1 MAVAVRLLRGAPL
14 VKITIRRRTLILI
27 FLVSIV
33 VVVGWGV
40 SRRAAA
46 PQIPFVKVTRDT
58 LTSTLT
64 TNGKVEPIQ
73 WASARAERQGVI
85 RKVFVQRGQQVVAG
99 APLVSLDDSAAAAEL
114 ATAEAQIAGARAQ
127 ERPLQQGG
135 SAAERT
141 EIDNQLAKAKL
152 DLATAQRDLAASLR
166 LYDKQAGTKFEVD
179 TNKTRVVSL
188 QEAIHGLENRRAAL
202 VEPSQ
207 KQSAQ
212 AKLDEA
218 EASASLARHDLE
230 LSVIHAP
237 VGGTIYQF
245 DQRVGGFL
253 NVGDVVASIG
263 RLEQVRVTVYVDEP
277 DLGRIGIGMPVTIAW
292 QAMPGRLWKGVV
304 EKLPTEIVPLG
315 TREVGEVSCVIENP
329 DRDLLP
335 GTNIDA
341 EIQSR
346 VVKDALIIPKEVLR
360 RDSGQTGVY
369 LLGAGNRIEWRPVQ
383 IGISSLTKV
392 QITQGL
398 TDNDAVAL
406 PTDKPIKAGSKVEP
420 AYQ

>member
-1 MAVAVRLLRGAPL
+1 MAVAIRPLRGAAL

-27 FLVSIV
+27 FLVLIV

-40 SRRAAA
+40 SRRAAP

-64 TNGKVEPIQ
+64 TNGKVEPIE

-85 RKVFVQRGQQVVAG
+85 RKVFVQRGQQVAAG
-99 APLVSLDDSAAAAEL
+99 APIVSLDDSAAAAEL

-141 EIDNQLAKAKL
+141 EIDNQLAKATL
-152 DLATAQRDLAASLR
+152 DLATAQRDLASSQR
-166 LYDKQAGTKFEVD
+166 LFDKQAGAKFEVD
-179 TNKTRVVSL
+179 TNKTRVAAL
-188 QEAIHGLENRRAAL
+188 EEAIRGLEKRRAAL

-212 AKLDEA
+212 AKLEEA
-218 EASASLARHDLE
+218 EASATLARHNLE

-237 VGGTIYQF
+237 IGGTIYQF

-253 NVGDVVASIG
+253 NAGDVVASIG

-277 DLGRIGIGMPVTIAW
+277 DLGRIGIGMPVAITW
-292 QAMPGRLWKGVV
+292 QAMPGRVWKGIV
-304 EKLPTEIVPLG
+304 EKLPTQIVPLV

-346 VVKDALIIPKEVLR
+346 VVKDALIVPKEVLR

-369 LLGAGNRIEWRPVQ
+369 LLGAGNRIEWRTVQ

-398 TDNDAVAL
+398 RDNDAVAL

-420 AYQ
+420 TYQ

>member
-1 MAVAVRLLRGAPL
+1 VA
-14 VKITIRRRTLILI
+14 
-27 FLVSIV
+27 
-33 VVVGWGV
+33 
-40 SRRAAA
+40 
-46 PQIPFVKVTRDT
+46 
-58 LTSTLT
+58 
-64 TNGKVEPIQ
+64 
-73 WASARAERQGVI
+73 
-85 RKVFVQRGQQVVAG
+85 AG
-99 APLVSLDDSAAAAEL
+99 APIVSLDDSAAAAEL

-141 EIDNQLAKAKL
+141 EIDNQLAKATL
-152 DLATAQRDLAASLR
+152 DLATAQRDLASSQR
-166 LYDKQAGTKFEVD
+166 LFDKQAGAKFEVD
-179 TNKTRVVSL
+179 TNKTRVAAL
-188 QEAIHGLENRRAAL
+188 EEAIRGLEKRRAAL

-212 AKLDEA
+212 AKLEEA
-218 EASASLARHDLE
+218 EASATLARHNLE

-237 VGGTIYQF
+237 IGGTIYQF

-253 NVGDVVASIG
+253 NAGDVVASIG

-277 DLGRIGIGMPVTIAW
+277 DLGRIGIGMPVAITW
-292 QAMPGRLWKGVV
+292 QAMPGRVWKGIV
-304 EKLPTEIVPLG
+304 EKLPTQIVPLV

-346 VVKDALIIPKEVLR
+346 VVKDALIVPKEVLR

-369 LLGAGNRIEWRPVQ
+369 LLGAGNRIEWRTVQ

-398 TDNDAVAL
+398 RDNDAVAL

-420 AYQ
+420 VYQ

>member
-1 MAVAVRLLRGAPL
+1 MAIAIRLLRGAAL

-27 FLVSIV
+27 FLVLIV

-40 SRRAAA
+40 SRRAAP

-85 RKVFVQRGQQVVAG
+85 RKVFVQRGQQVAAG

-141 EIDNQLAKAKL
+141 EIDNQLAKARL
-152 DLATAQRDLAASLR
+152 DLATSQRDLASSQR

-179 TNKTRVVSL
+179 TNKTRVAAL
-188 QEAIHGLENRRAAL
+188 EEAIRGLEKRRAAL

-212 AKLDEA
+212 AKLEEA
-218 EASASLARHDLE
+218 EASASLARHNLE

-237 VGGTIYQF
+237 IGGTVYQF

-263 RLEQVRVTVYVDEP
+263 RLDQVRVTVYVDEP
-277 DLGRIGIGMPVTIAW
+277 DLGRIGIGMPVTITW
-292 QAMPGRLWKGVV
+292 QAMPGRVWKGVV
-304 EKLPTEIVPLG
+304 EKLPTQIVPLV

-346 VVKDALIIPKEVLR
+346 VVRDALIIPKEVLR

-420 AYQ
+420 TYQ